1 MANID
6 LVGLGVFAAY
16 IVAIAVIGYFGARRT
31 KTTADFVAASGQLGF
46 WTYVLLMVGAVTS
59 GMTIIG
65 VAGLGFQSGWA
76 NLWERVIGPPF
87 AVSFCTVLVGYKMW
101 TLRNKYRIWTM
112 QDYFAT
118 RYEDPRTLRALAG
131 IVSVVT
137 CFAYLIGQ
145 YTAVGV
151 VTEVVLGIPYSVGSL
166 IALVIVVGYVMG
178 GGMFSTAWTTFL
190 QSLIMIVGVFITAP
204 LIINWM
210 GGWIAFNELVSQVP
224 VLQQIVRGQ
233 APGYLFGTFLDQPFG
248 PADMPL
254 VGWAYNL
261 TLFGITVPLGL
272 LVAPHIVNNVLCFKE
287 SKYTRWGPLIMY
299 VLGVPLILG
308 TSLIGLAARVAWA
321 QGQLNIA
328 SLTLEGGVTV
338 AWNDMAYP
346 TIAKAALPY
355 GIFILLLPSVL
366 AAVMS
371 TTDRLLVTAASNVSY
386 DLVKNVLRPNTSEKA
401 TVWINRL
408 VVLILG
414 VSSWY
419 ISLTPQPMLAWFIW
433 AALSLM
439 VNCFFW
445 PIIGGLYWKRM
456 NKHAARWGML
466 TGFVVTLISFA
477 IWGKNIIIPGVVAL
491 YAVVPGFI
499 ASTAVTLA
507 LAFLTKPHSE
517 ALLRETL
524 TGLFIKSGTPAKH

>member
-1 MANID
+1 MTLD
-6 LVGLGVFAAY
+6 LTGVGVFIAY
-16 IVAIAVIGYFGARRT
+16 IIAIAIIGYFGAKRT

-46 WTYVLLMVGAVTS
+46 WTYVLLMLGAVTS

-87 AVSFCTVLVGYKMW
+87 AISFCTVLVGYKMW
-101 TLRNKYRIWTM
+101 TLRKKYKILTM
-112 QDYFAT
+112 QDYFAL
-118 RYEDPRTLRALAG
+118 RYQDPKTLRAIAG
-131 IVSVVT
+131 AVSVVT

-145 YTAVGV
+145 YTAIGV
-151 VTEVVLGIPYSVGSL
+151 VTEVVLGIPYSIASL
-166 IALVIVVGYVMG
+166 IALIIVVGYVMT

-190 QSLIMIVGVFITAP
+190 QSLMMIIGVFITAP

-210 GGWIAFNELVSQVP
+210 GGWVLFNELASQVP
-224 VLQQIVRGQ
+224 VLQQLVRGQ
-233 APGYLFGTFLDQPFG
+233 SAGYLFGTFLDQPFG
-248 PADMPL
+248 SADVVL

-272 LVAPHIVNNVLCFKE
+272 MVAPHIVNNVLCFKE
-287 SKYTRWGPLIMY
+287 SKYTKWGPIIMY

-321 QGQLNIA
+321 QGRLQIA

-355 GIFILLLPSVL
+355 GLFILLLPCVL

-371 TTDRLLVTAASNVSY
+371 TTDRLLVTAANNVSY
-386 DLVKNVLRPNTSEKA
+386 DIVKNVFRPNTSDRA
-401 TVWINRL
+401 IAWISKM
-408 VVLILG
+408 VVIIVG
-414 VSSWY
+414 ITSWL

-445 PIIGGLYWKRM
+445 PIVGGLYWKRM

-466 TGFVVTLISFA
+466 VGFVVTLISFA

-491 YAVVPGFI
+491 YAVAPGFI
-499 ASTAVTLA
+499 ASTVVTIILA
-507 LAFLTKPHSE
+507 YATKPHPE
-517 ALLRETL
+517 DLLKETL
-524 TGLFIKSGTPAKH
+524 TGTFIRTKKPVTH

>member
-1 MANID
+1 MNFD
-6 LVGLGVFAAY
+6 VMGLLVFGAY
-16 IVAIAVIGYFGARRT
+16 IFTTAIIGYFGAKRT

-46 WTYVLLMVGAVTS
+46 WTYVLLMLGAVTS

-87 AVSFCTVLVGYKMW
+87 AISFCTVLVGYKMW
-101 TLRNKYRIWTM
+101 TLRNKYKIWTM
-112 QDYFAT
+112 QDYFAV
-118 RYEDPRTLRALAG
+118 RYEDPKILRAIAG
-131 IVSVVT
+131 IVSAVT

-145 YTAVGV
+145 YTAIGV
-151 VTEVVLGIPYSVGSL
+151 VTEVALGIPYSIGSL

-190 QSLIMIVGVFITAP
+190 QSLIMIFGVFITAP

-210 GGWIAFNELVSQVP
+210 GGWVAFNELVSQVP
-224 VLQQIVRGQ
+224 VLQQIVRNQ

-248 PADMPL
+248 PATMPL

-272 LVAPHIVNNVLCFKE
+272 LVAPHVVNNVLCFKE
-287 SKYTRWGPLIMY
+287 SKYTRWAPLIMY
-299 VLGVPLILG
+299 VVGVPLILG

-321 QGQLNIA
+321 QGRLDIA

-355 GIFILLLPSVL
+355 GLFIFLLPCVL

-371 TTDRLLVTAASNVSY
+371 TTDRLLVTAASNISY
-386 DLVKNVLRPNTSEKA
+386 DVVKNVFRPQTSDRA
-401 TVWINRL
+401 ITWMSRL
-408 VVLILG
+408 VVLIVG
-414 VSSWY
+414 ISSWY

-445 PIIGGLYWKRM
+445 PVIGGLYWKRM

-466 TGFVVTLISFA
+466 AGFIVTLISFA

-491 YAVVPGFI
+491 YAVVPGLI
-499 ASTAVTLA
+499 ASTAFTLL

-517 ALLRETL
+517 DILKETL
-524 TGLFIKSGTPAKH
+524 TGPFIMSSTKVKH